1 MLEMWNPLG
10 IVGVISAFNFPAAV
24 YGWNSAIGLVCGNVM
39 LWKAAS
45 TTMLTSLAVTKILAQ
60 VLEANKLP
68 GAICALVSGGSQIG
82 KAMANSPDIDLLSFT
97 GSTNV
102 GREVGIAVQA
112 RFGRSILELG
122 GNNAVL
128 VMEDADLDMAVKSV
142 LFAAVGTAGQRCTT
156 CRRIYVHER
165 VYEEFKQK
173 LVQAYNQAVVIG
185 HQLGAG
191 TLCGPLH
198 NANAVRIYEEVVGKV
213 QKEGGRIVLGGKVLE
228 GNFVQPTIS
237 ELSPQSALLKEES
250 FVPIVHLVK
259 VSSLEQ
265 AIECNNAVP
274 QGLSSSLFSENPGKI
289 FKWLGPHGSDCG
301 IVNVNIPTN
310 GAEIGGAFGGNKA
323 TGGGRESGSDSWKQ
337 YMRRSTCTIN
347 YGKGLELAQ
356 GIKFE

>member
-45 TTMLTSLAVTKILAQ
+45 TTMLTSLAVTKILSQ
-60 VLEANKLP
+60 VLEVNKLP
-68 GAICALVSGGSQIG
+68 GAICALVSGGADIG
-82 KAMANSPDIDLLSFT
+82 RAMAHSPDINLLSFT
-97 GSTNV
+97 GSTGV
-102 GREVGIAVQA
+102 GREVALAVQS
-112 RFGRSILELG
+112 RFGKSILELG
-122 GNNAVL
+122 GNNAVI
-128 VMEDADLDMAVKSV
+128 VMEDADLKMAVKSV
-142 LFAAVGTAGQRCTT
+142 LFASVGTAGQRCTT
-156 CRRIYVHER
+156 CRRIYIHEK
-165 VYEEFKQK
+165 VYEEFKSK
-173 LVQAYNQAVVIG
+173 LVQAYDRAVIIG
-185 HQLGAG
+185 HQLGKD

-198 NANAVRIYEEVVGKV
+198 NANAVKIYKSVISNVKE
-213 QKEGGRIVLGGKVLE
+213 EGGRILYGGQVLE
-228 GNFVQPTIS
+228 GNFVQPTIT
-237 ELSPQSALLKEES
+237 EISPESPLLKEEA

-259 VSSLEQ
+259 VNSLES
-265 AIECNNAVP
+265 AIKYNNSVP
-274 QGLSSSLFSENPGKI
+274 QGLSSSLFSESPSKT
-289 FKWLGPHGSDCG
+289 FKWLGPEGSDCG

-347 YGKGLELAQ
+347 FGKGLELAQ